1 MGGVWK
7 LKFTFIL
14 VVVDG
19 TRIKKDGF
27 VDSYEDL

>member
-1 MGGVWK
+1 MEAEI
-7 LKFTFIL
+7 TFIL

-19 TRIKKDGF
+19 TRIKKDWF